1 MTLSRLMKIGG
12 LIFLMMAL
20 LVAWSVYSLH
30 GSIKE
35 GARSGKEEAEIR
47 HLVVE
52 LAAASDY
59 LTDQMRRYVISG
71 DVVFKDNYWREVN
84 ETKTRDRVI
93 ESLTALNVPKEH
105 FALVDEA
112 KKNSDALIKTESEA
126 EKAVSENNFA
136 LAQALMFGSQYDKD
150 KQTIMKPISEFQ
162 EKLIHYAS
170 ERAMFAD
177 VGIMRSILLSSVL
190 TFSMVF
196 IVVLIFLTI
205 LKKLSTLKTLDNKL
219 KELAS
224 AGGDLTKRI
233 PISGKDEIASL
244 AGAFNDFLES
254 LRKIIV
260 RANLVV
266 DDVLGNAENLSAISE
281 ETNAA
286 MEEVKASI
294 DHTATLSED
303 NSAALQQCNSGVE
316 EMSAGADMVAR
327 SATESAAFISHTTSA
342 SHHAI
347 ESMAGVI
354 DGMNTVNESS
364 RLNEEKMGQL
374 VGAVEKISSFVSVI
388 TGIADQTNL
397 LALNAAIEAARAGD
411 AGRGFAVVAEEVR
424 KLAEESARA
433 ARNVNEI
440 IGVLE
445 MSAKESIDTAI
456 TSGKLLTET
465 LSQAAKAQSELNGAL
480 QQMDKA
486 NESIQNIASVAGE
499 QAISSKEMAKAIDS
513 ATQTT
518 VAVVQTL
525 SNIRHSGE
533 ETAQA
538 AQGVAEQSQELTR
551 HVQELED
558 VLSRFKVEES
568 SKAPYFLGGGEGRA

>member
-1 MTLSRLMKIGG
+1 MTLSKLMKIGG
-12 LIFLMMAL
+12 FIFLVMAL
-20 LVAWSVYSLH
+20 LVAWSIYSLQ
-30 GSIKE
+30 GAIKE
-35 GARSGKEEAEIR
+35 GTRSGNEEAEIR
-47 HLVVE
+47 RLVVE

-93 ESLTALNVPKEH
+93 EGLIALNVPKEH

-126 EKAVSENNFA
+126 EKAASESNFA
-136 LAQALMFGSQYDKD
+136 LAQSLMFGPQYDKD
-150 KQTIMKPISEFQ
+150 KQLIMKPISEFQ
-162 EKLIHYAS
+162 EKLIQYAS
-170 ERAMFAD
+170 ERAMFTD
-177 VGIMRSILLSSVL
+177 VNIMRSILLSSVL
-190 TFSMVF
+190 TFLIVF
-196 IVVLIFLTI
+196 IVTLIFLII

-244 AGAFNDFLES
+244 AGSFNDFLES
-254 LRKIIV
+254 LRNIIM
-260 RANLVV
+260 RINSVV
-266 DDVLGNAENLSAISE
+266 CDVSENGGNLSAISE

-286 MEEVKASI
+286 MEEVKSSI

-303 NSAALQQCNSGVE
+303 NSAALQQCNAGVE
-316 EMSAGADMVAR
+316 EMSAGADMVAH
-327 SATESAAFISHTTSA
+327 SATESASFISHTTSA
-342 SHHAI
+342 SNHAI
-347 ESMAGVI
+347 QSMAGVI
-354 DGMNTVNESS
+354 EGMNTVSGSS
-364 RLNEEKMGQL
+364 KINEEKMGQL
-374 VGAVEKISSFVSVI
+374 VVAVEKIGSFVSVI

-397 LALNAAIEAARAGD
+397 LALNAAIEAARAGE

-424 KLAEESARA
+424 KLAEESAHA

-440 IGVLE
+440 IGVLQT
-445 MSAKESIDTAI
+445 SAKESIDTTIA
-456 TSGKLLTET
+456 SGKLLTET
-465 LSQAAKAQSELNGAL
+465 LSQAAKAQAELNGAL
-480 QQMDKA
+480 QQMNKA
-486 NESIQNIASVAGE
+486 NESIQNIAAVAGE
-499 QAISSKEMAKAIDS
+499 QAISSKEMSKAIDN

-518 VAVVQTL
+518 VVIVQTL

-558 VLSRFKVEES
+558 VLSRFKVDES
-568 SKAPYFLGGGEGRA
+568 SRMPYPLGLGKGRV